1 MNLPTRPVLAET
13 FSSGQVFLLVLIVG
27 GLVIALVLP
36 ALAMYLRY
44 RRRELWHQTA
54 RTALEKGQPLPSPEE
69 SVGTTAGAR
78 TQRWLRDVRTGMI
91 LLAVAGGLWLFLALA
106 DHRPSPYRFI
116 AAIPGFVGLA
126 LILHA
131 WLVARLDRRQDQP
144 RDPSGGP

>member
-1 MNLPTRPVLAET
+1 MNLPYRPILAET

-36 ALAMYLRY
+36 ALAMYLQY

-54 RTALEKGQPLPSPEE
+54 RTALERGQPLPTPEE
-69 SVGTTAGAR
+69 SVPNNAAAQA
-78 TQRWLRDVRTGMI
+78 QRWLRDVRTGMI
-91 LLAVAGGLWLFLALA
+91 LVAVGAGLWMFLALA

-116 AAIPGFVGLA
+116 GAIPGFVGLA

-131 WLVARLDRRQDQP
+131 WLAARLDRHQDQP
-144 RDPSGGP
+144 RDPSGRP